1 MLSSPQLRLEFSVD
15 LTMACGLCW
24 QTCAFAVGLAGLQ
37 AAIQQPERI
46 RGVQLTNISL
56 RMLHASKQSR
66 LQRPA
71 VAMVQRVL
79 RETNLG
85 QVRPPGSANAVQ
97 STQEPSPAP
106 ASEMERDDEAR
117 LVSRPS
123 SATSRRPRR

>member
-1 MLSSPQLRLEFSVD
+1 ML
-15 LTMACGLCW
+15 LTLAELCI
-24 QTCAFAVGLAGLQ
+24 CAGLAGLQ

-85 QVRPPGSANAVQ
+85 QVRPPGPANAVQ
-97 STQEPSPAP
+97 
-106 ASEMERDDEAR
+106 
-117 LVSRPS
+117 
-123 SATSRRPRR
+123 

>member
-1 MLSSPQLRLEFSVD
+1 M
-15 LTMACGLCW
+15 CLCW

-85 QVRPPGSANAVQ
+85 QVRLLGSAQ
-97 STQEPSPAP
+97 
-106 ASEMERDDEAR
+106 RR
-117 LVSRPS
+117 R
-123 SATSRRPRR
+123 AT